1 MTSEDAYRQA
11 LDYLYSF
18 VDYSLTRSFRNTGDA
33 FDLRRMESLLNRL
46 GNPHLKFP
54 VVHLAGTKGK
64 GSTAALIAS
73 ALQAAGHKTG
83 FYTSPH
89 LQEFNERVQVNGWM
103 ISNDRLVELVE
114 KLRPHAEALQRITTF
129 ELTTALAFLYF
140 AEEEVDIAVVEV
152 GLGGR
157 LDATNLVHPLVSVIT
172 SLSMDHM
179 AVLGDTL
186 SKIAYEKAGIIKPGR
201 PVVVAPQKDEA
212 LRVVQQVAE
221 ERLSTLTVLGHDYH
235 YASLDHSLAGQR
247 LYVWADE
254 DQDRMDAF
262 IEGQS
267 QEWSPIELSIP
278 LLGYHQIENA
288 ATAYAALQIIHK
300 EGIQVSLENILA
312 GFAGVFWPGRFEVLR
327 QNPPVIV
334 DSAHNR
340 DSALKL
346 RLALED
352 YLPGKQVVL
361 LFGVSEDKDV
371 EGIFAELLPRVKR
384 VVATESIHPR
394 AMKADDLVKMVHR
407 YGRPAESILPIEAAL
422 ERALEIAGNDS
433 AVLVT
438 GSLFIAAGARD
449 AWKILGYPLRE
460 FSSLPITKG

>member
-1 MTSEDAYRQA
+1 
-11 LDYLYSF
+11 
-18 VDYSLTRSFRNTGDA
+18 
-33 FDLRRMESLLNRL
+33 
-46 GNPHLKFP
+46 
-54 VVHLAGTKGK
+54 
-64 GSTAALIAS
+64 
-73 ALQAAGHKTG
+73 
-83 FYTSPH
+83 
-89 LQEFNERVQVNGWM
+89 
-103 ISNDRLVELVE
+103 
-114 KLRPHAEALQRITTF
+114 
-129 ELTTALAFLYF
+129 
-140 AEEEVDIAVVEV
+140 
-152 GLGGR
+152 
-157 LDATNLVHPLVSVIT
+157 
-172 SLSMDHM
+172 M

-221 ERLSTLTVLGHDYH
+221 ERLSSLTVLGHDYH
-235 YASLDHSLAGQR
+235 YASLDHSLANQR

-267 QEWSPIELSIP
+267 QEWSPVELSIP